1 MKSKFAPPT
10 EMELKSFESPSSNIS
25 STFAPPSEEELKSF
39 QVPKQ
44 EEPQQIAPER
54 EIGVGEAALKGAQGS
69 LLVDEIVAGLA
80 GAAGQAYGTLEQG
93 KLPKLQELI
102 DTYYE
107 ARAGQRAEKEAA
119 FEQQPVASIAGG
131 IAGGLVTAPLLGGS
145 AVTQAP
151 TAMGRIG
158 QAAVTGAKFGAA
170 TGALQGEA
178 KLTEGLQGI
187 KQLGKETLAGA
198 ALGAGTGAALS
209 GTVEGLKGTKNI
221 VSELIPE
228 PVKARYEY
236 GKRTG
241 EMANVE
247 KLDKNIR
254 ETSEKI
260 FDNVK
265 SKLNEY
271 GVQKQEAMK
280 LAEEMGKR
288 ISLGDDIATIIDEL
302 GSTTLTETNKEAV
315 DNFKNLLERE
325 YLGKPSFK
333 EVIDQAK
340 TKMSNLARESEQKS
354 IQATI
359 KGEKELAKKVMSS
372 QGKITDLDEVSGLP
386 RAMKDVDL
394 QTPDLSLAQQRAR
407 LKTTELTPE
416 GELVTRTKMVKTSP
430 TDITPFQSG
439 GIEVGIDELA
449 NRPFAEFIDES
460 TGKVYRSLGE
470 AITKPDF
477 DINRL
482 TAKQADDLLPQ
493 LYQLTE
499 SDNQIVAQKAKQ
511 LYGTLRT
518 KLGEFGG
525 ISEAKEGLEAIYK
538 PIAKN
543 LNVDI
548 AELNSSNK
556 FIREQ
561 AIADLEKTLI
571 KSSEGSEVDQRLLG
585 EALEKYAPEA
595 KKLMD
600 DLKIFR
606 EARSATAGRERADIT
621 RSGILT
627 KAGAVGGNIAGVA
640 ANKFKGFGKTLLSKT
655 PDQLQQIATK
665 LSQSSSKLGQAYARP
680 MMEIANSN
688 LKSKEAL
695 LFTLTQQPGFKQ
707 AMLDIGEVEEE

>member
-1 MKSKFAPPT
+1 MGKFISDEEMNKLEMQQPAAVSTSKKFISDE
-10 EMELKSFESPSSNIS
+10 EMQQLEQP
-25 STFAPPSEEELKSF
+25 
-39 QVPKQ
+39 QKQ
-44 EEPQQIAPER
+44 EPPQVTPER

-69 LLVDEIVAGLA
+69 LLVDEIVAGLS
-80 GAAGQAYGTLEQG
+80 GAAGQAYGTIEQG

-119 FEQQPVASIAGG
+119 FEQQPAASIVGG
-131 IAGGLVTAPLLGGS
+131 IAGGLVTAPLLGGAAIS
-145 AVTQAP
+145 APAKT
-151 TAMGRIG
+151 IG
-158 QAAVTGAKFGAA
+158 SRMVQAAIPAAKFGAA

-178 KLTEGLQGI
+178 RLADGVQGL

-198 ALGAGTGAALS
+198 ALGATTGAALS
-209 GTVEGLKGTKNI
+209 GTVDILKGVKN
-221 VSELIPE
+221 VVPELIPE
-228 PVKARYEY
+228 SVKARFEY

-241 EMANVE
+241 QMANVE
-247 KLDKNIR
+247 KLDQNIR

-260 FDNVK
+260 FDNIK

-288 ISLGDDIATIIDEL
+288 ISLGDDIATIVNEL
-302 GSTTLTETNKEAV
+302 GSTTLTETNKEAI

-333 EVIDQAK
+333 EVLEQAK
-340 TKMSNLARESEQKS
+340 TKMSTLARESEQKNL
-354 IQATI
+354 QATI
-359 KGEKELAKKVMSS
+359 KGEKELAKKVMAS
-372 QGKITDLDEVSGLP
+372 QGKLTDLDEVSGLP

-394 QTPDLSLAQQRAR
+394 QTPDLTLSQQKAR

-416 GELVTRTKMVKTSP
+416 GELITRTQGIKTSP
-430 TDITPFQSG
+430 VDVTPFETG
-439 GIEVGIDELA
+439 GIEMGIDELT
-449 NRPFAEFIDES
+449 NKPFAEFIDQS

-470 AITKPDF
+470 AITKPSF
-477 DINRL
+477 DINKL

-499 SDNQIVAQKAKQ
+499 SDNPIISQKAKQ

-595 KKLMD
+595 RKLMD

-606 EARSATAGRERADIT
+606 EARSATGGQKRADIT

-627 KAGAVGGNIAGVA
+627 RAGAVGGNIAGIG
-640 ANKFKGFGKTLLSKT
+640 ANKFKGLGKAILAKS
-655 PDQLQQIATK
+655 PDQLQQLAQK
-665 LSQSSSKLGQAYARP
+665 MSQSNSKFAQSYAKP
-680 MMEIANSN
+680 LVEAINSN
-688 LKSKEAL
+688 LRSKEAL

-707 AMLDIGEVEEE
+707 AMMDIGEVEED

>member
-1 MKSKFAPPT
+1 MGNFISDEEMSK
-10 EMELKSFESPSSNIS
+10 LESQQPSSTPTIKKFIS
-25 STFAPPSEEELKSF
+25 DEEMQQLE
-39 QVPKQ
+39 QPQKQ
-44 EEPQQIAPER
+44 EPQQVTPEK
-54 EIGVGEAALKGAQGS
+54 EIGKAEAALKGAQGS
-69 LLVDEIVAGLA
+69 LLIDEIVAGLS

-107 ARAGQRAEKEAA
+107 ARGGQRAEKEAA
-119 FEQQPVASIAGG
+119 FEQQPAYYIGGG
-131 IAGGLVTAPLLGGS
+131 IGGGLITAPLFGGA
-145 AVTQAP
+145 AVAQAP

-158 QAAVTGAKFGAA
+158 QAAATGAKFGAA

-178 KLTEGLQGI
+178 KLTEGVKGL

-209 GTVEGLKGTKNI
+209 GVVEGVKGAKNI
-221 VSELIPE
+221 ATELIPE

-247 KLDKNIR
+247 KLDQNIR

-260 FDNVK
+260 FDSVK
-265 SKLNEY
+265 DKLNEY
-271 GVQKQEAMK
+271 GLQKKEAMK
-280 LAEEMGKR
+280 LAEEVGKR
-288 ISLGDDIATIIDEL
+288 ISLGDDVATIIDEL
-302 GSTTLTETNKEAV
+302 GTTTLTETNKEVV

-333 EVIDQAK
+333 KVVEEAK
-340 TKMSNLARESEQKS
+340 TKISNLARESEQKNL
-354 IQATI
+354 QATI

-372 QGKITDLDEVSGLP
+372 QGKITDLDEASGLP
-386 RAMKDVDL
+386 RAMREVDL
-394 QTPDLSLAQQRAR
+394 QTPDLTLSQQKAR
-407 LKTTELTPE
+407 LKTTEITPE
-416 GELVTRTKMVKTSP
+416 GELISRTEGIKTSP
-430 TDITPFQSG
+430 TDVTPFKTG
-439 GIEVGIDELA
+439 GIDVGIDEIT
-449 NRPFAEFIDES
+449 NKPFAEFIDES

-543 LNVDI
+543 LNVDVS
-548 AELNSSNK
+548 ELNSPNK

-571 KSSEGSEVDQRLLG
+571 KSSEGSEVDQRVLG

-606 EARSATAGRERADIT
+606 EARAATGGQTRADIS
-621 RSGILT
+621 RSGLLT
-627 KAGAVGGNIAGVA
+627 RAGAVGGNIAGIGA
-640 ANKFKGFGKTLLSKT
+640 GKLKGLGKSLLSKT
-655 PDQLQQIATK
+655 PDQLQQLAQK
-665 LSQSSSKLGQAYARP
+665 MSQSNSKLAQTYAKP
-680 MMEIANSN
+680 FVEAVNSN
-688 LKSKEAL
+688 LRSREAL

>member
-1 MKSKFAPPT
+1 METPKFDPNKP
-10 EMELKSFESPSSNIS
+10 F
-25 STFAPPSEEELKSF
+25 EELDTTPQFNPDQPFEDVPF
-39 QVPKQ
+39 QQ
-44 EEPQQIAPER
+44 EPQQIVPER
-54 EIGVGEAALKGAQGS
+54 KVGMGEAALKGAQGS
-69 LLVDEIVAGLA
+69 LLVDEIVAGLS

-107 ARAGQRAEKEAA
+107 ARGGQRAEKEAA
-119 FEQQPVASIAGG
+119 FEQQPAASIVGG
-131 IAGGLVTAPLLGGS
+131 IAGGLLTAPLIGGS
-145 AVTQAP
+145 AAAAQAP

-178 KLTEGLQGI
+178 RLVDGLQGA

-209 GTVEGLKGTKNI
+209 GTVEGLKQAKNI
-221 VSELIPE
+221 ASELIPE
-228 PVKARYEY
+228 PVKARFEY

-260 FDNVK
+260 FDNIK

-288 ISLGDDIATIIDEL
+288 ISLGDDIATIVNEL
-302 GSTTLTETNKEAV
+302 GGTTLTETNKEAV

-333 EVIDQAK
+333 EVLEQAK
-340 TKMSNLARESEQKS
+340 TKMSTLARESEQKNL
-354 IQATI
+354 QATI
-359 KGEKELAKKVMSS
+359 KGEKELAKKVMAS
-372 QGKITDLDEVSGLP
+372 QGKLTDLDEVSGLP

-394 QTPDLSLAQQRAR
+394 QTPDLALSQQKAR

-416 GELVTRTKMVKTSP
+416 GDLVTRTQGIKTSP
-430 TDITPFQSG
+430 VDVTPFETG
-439 GIEVGIDELA
+439 GIEMGIDELT
-449 NRPFAEFIDES
+449 NKPFAEFIDQS

-470 AITKPDF
+470 AITKPSF
-477 DINRL
+477 DINKL

-499 SDNQIVAQKAKQ
+499 SDNPIISQKAKQ

-600 DLKIFR
+600 DLRIFR
-606 EARSATAGRERADIT
+606 EARSATGGQKRADIT

-627 KAGAVGGNIAGVA
+627 RAGAVGGNIAGIGA
-640 ANKFKGFGKTLLSKT
+640 SKFKGLGKAILAKT
-655 PDQLQQIATK
+655 PDQLQQLAQK
-665 LSQSSSKLGQAYARP
+665 MSQSNSKFAQSYAKP
-680 MMEIANSN
+680 FVEAVNSN
-688 LKSKEAL
+688 LRSKEAL

>member
-1 MKSKFAPPT
+1 MKIDTSAFDKPAEQSDIKIDTSSFDTGGKSKIQDQLT
-10 EMELKSFESPSSNIS
+10 
-25 STFAPPSEEELKSF
+25 
-39 QVPKQ
+39 
-44 EEPQQIAPER
+44 PER
-54 EIGVGEAALKGAQGS
+54 EIGIGEAALKGAQGS
-69 LLVDEIVAGLA
+69 LLVDEIVAGLS
-80 GAAGQAYGTLEQG
+80 GAAGQAYGTIEQG

-119 FEQQPVASIAGG
+119 FEQQPVASIVGG
-131 IAGGLVTAPLLGGS
+131 IGGGLITAPLLGGAGVS
-145 AVTQAP
+145 APAKTIG
-151 TAMGRIG
+151 GRMV
-158 QAAVTGAKFGAA
+158 QAAIPAAKFGAA

-178 KLTEGLQGI
+178 KLADGVQGL

-198 ALGAGTGAALS
+198 VVGAGTGAALS
-209 GTVEGLKGTKNI
+209 GTVDVLKGAKN
-221 VSELIPE
+221 VATELIPE

-241 EMANVE
+241 EMANVQ
-247 KLDKNIR
+247 KLDQNIR

-260 FDNVK
+260 FDSVK
-265 SKLNEY
+265 DKLNEY
-271 GVQKQEAMK
+271 GLQKKEAMK

-288 ISLGDDIATIIDEL
+288 ISLGDDVATIIDEL
-302 GSTTLTETNKEAV
+302 GTTTLTETNKEAV

-333 EVIDQAK
+333 KVVEEAK
-340 TKMSNLARESEQKS
+340 TKISNLARESEQKNL
-354 IQATI
+354 QATI

-372 QGKITDLDEVSGLP
+372 QGKITDLDEASGLP
-386 RAMKDVDL
+386 RAMREVDL
-394 QTPDLSLAQQRAR
+394 QTPDLTLSQQKAR
-407 LKTTELTPE
+407 LKTTEITPE
-416 GELVTRTKMVKTSP
+416 GELISRTEGIKTSP
-430 TDITPFQSG
+430 TDVTPFKTG
-439 GIEVGIDELA
+439 GIDVGIDEIT
-449 NRPFAEFIDES
+449 NKPFAEFIDES

-548 AELNSSNK
+548 AELNSPNK

-571 KSSEGSEVDQRLLG
+571 KSSEGSEVDQRVLG

-606 EARSATAGRERADIT
+606 EARAATGGQTRADIS
-621 RSGILT
+621 RSGLLT
-627 KAGAVGGNIAGVA
+627 RTGAVGGNIAGIGA
-640 ANKFKGFGKTLLSKT
+640 GKLKGLGKSLLSKS
-655 PDQLQQIATK
+655 PDQLQQLAQK
-665 LSQSSSKLGQAYARP
+665 MSQSNSKLAQTYAKP
-680 MMEIANSN
+680 FVEAVNSN
-688 LKSKEAL
+688 LRSREAL

>member
-1 MKSKFAPPT
+1 METPKFDPNKP
-10 EMELKSFESPSSNIS
+10 F
-25 STFAPPSEEELKSF
+25 EELDTTPQFNPDQPFEDVPF
-39 QVPKQ
+39 QQ
-44 EEPQQIAPER
+44 EPQQIVPER
-54 EIGVGEAALKGAQGS
+54 KVGMGEAALKGAQGS
-69 LLVDEIVAGLA
+69 LLVDEIVAGLS

-107 ARAGQRAEKEAA
+107 ARGGQRAEKEAA
-119 FEQQPVASIAGG
+119 FEQQPAASIVGG
-131 IAGGLVTAPLLGGS
+131 IAGGLLTAPLIGGS
-145 AVTQAP
+145 AAAAQAP

-178 KLTEGLQGI
+178 RLVDGLQGA

-209 GTVEGLKGTKNI
+209 GIVEGLKQAKNI
-221 VSELIPE
+221 ASELIPE
-228 PVKARYEY
+228 PVKARFEY

-260 FDNVK
+260 FDNIK

-288 ISLGDDIATIIDEL
+288 ISLGDDIATIVNEL
-302 GSTTLTETNKEAV
+302 GGTTLTETNKEAV

-333 EVIDQAK
+333 EVLEQAK
-340 TKMSNLARESEQKS
+340 TKMSTLARESEQKNL
-354 IQATI
+354 QATI
-359 KGEKELAKKVMSS
+359 KGEKELAKKVMAS
-372 QGKITDLDEVSGLP
+372 QGKLTDLDEVSGLP

-394 QTPDLSLAQQRAR
+394 QTPDLALSQQKAR

-416 GELVTRTKMVKTSP
+416 GDLVTRTQGIKTSP
-430 TDITPFQSG
+430 VDVTPFETG
-439 GIEVGIDELA
+439 GIEMGIDELT
-449 NRPFAEFIDES
+449 NKPFAEFIDQS

-470 AITKPDF
+470 AITKPSF
-477 DINRL
+477 DINKL

-499 SDNQIVAQKAKQ
+499 SDNPIISQKAKQ

-585 EALEKYAPEA
+585 EALEKYASEA

-600 DLKIFR
+600 DLRIFR
-606 EARSATAGRERADIT
+606 EARSATGGQKRADIT

-627 KAGAVGGNIAGVA
+627 RAGAVGGNIAGIGA
-640 ANKFKGFGKTLLSKT
+640 SKFKGLGKAILAKT
-655 PDQLQQIATK
+655 PDQLQQLAQK
-665 LSQSSSKLGQAYARP
+665 MSQSNSKFAQSYAKP
-680 MMEIANSN
+680 FVEAVNSN
-688 LKSKEAL
+688 LRSKEAL